1 MTAWVRTSS
10 PAAQFRLNSDLL
22 TSWELWAAA
31 LLWPASAS
39 CTIRII
45 SARRLFPLLQF
56 FLQKHPLGRSRLPF
70 LTAIII
76 FNSTF
81 WPVFLFT
88 RLSGWK
94 TWPKVWGQQLVDS
107 SGFNLSKDFVTCSR
121 DLFPFSQ
128 QSVSEV
134 QHWGSVSRS
143 GSSFSSSEL
152 VNETTTGWR
161 RYKCLIH
168 LRKEN
173 VNTGASLTV
182 SFSSEIFSL
191 LCFWTIF

>member
-45 SARRLFPLLQF
+45 SARRLFPPLQF
-56 FLQKHPLGRSRLPF
+56 FLQNDPLGRSRLPF

-94 TWPKVWGQQLVDS
+94 TWPKVWRQQLVDS

-152 VNETTTGWR
+152 VNEK
-161 RYKCLIH
+161 YSVCSVF
-168 LRKEN
+168 EQY
-173 VNTGASLTV
+173 
-182 SFSSEIFSL
+182 FSWTNHVDVHERVCKHNHGCNFVL
-191 LCFWTIF
+191 LCRTTCAD

>member
-45 SARRLFPLLQF
+45 SACRLFPPLQF

-70 LTAIII
+70 LTAEII

-94 TWPKVWGQQLVDS
+94 TWPKVWRQQLVDS
-107 SGFNLSKDFVTCSR
+107 SGFNLSKRFCNLQQGFVPLQPTER
-121 DLFPFSQ
+121 Q
-128 QSVSEV
+128 
-134 QHWGSVSRS
+134 WGP
-143 GSSFSSSEL
+143 
-152 VNETTTGWR
+152 T
-161 RYKCLIH
+161 
-168 LRKEN
+168 LRFGEQIRIQLQFVWAGKWDDDR
-173 VNTGASLTV
+173 LKM
-182 SFSSEIFSL
+182 L
-191 LCFWTIF
+191 

>member
-70 LTAIII
+70 LTAEII

-81 WPVFLFT
+81 WPVFFFDQT
-88 RLSGWK
+88 VRM
-94 TWPKVWGQQLVDS
+94 
-107 SGFNLSKDFVTCSR
+107 
-121 DLFPFSQ
+121 
-128 QSVSEV
+128 
-134 QHWGSVSRS
+134 
-143 GSSFSSSEL
+143 
-152 VNETTTGWR
+152 
-161 RYKCLIH
+161 
-168 LRKEN
+168 EN
-173 VNTGASLTV
+173 VAKGMRTTARRLFWFQ
-182 SFSSEIFSL
+182 SFQRFCNLQQGFVPLQPTERQWGPTLRFGEQIRIQLQFVWAGKWEIFSL
-191 LCFWTIF
+191 FCFWTIF

>member
-45 SARRLFPLLQF
+45 SARRLFPPLQF
-56 FLQKHPLGRSRLPF
+56 FLQNDPLGRSRLPF
-70 LTAIII
+70 LTAEII

-81 WPVFLFT
+81 WPVFFLT

-94 TWPKVWGQQLVDS
+94 TWPKVWRQQLVDS

-143 GSSFSSSEL
+143 GSSFSLSEL
-152 VNETTTGWR
+152 VNEK
-161 RYKCLIH
+161 YSVCSVF
-168 LRKEN
+168 EQY
-173 VNTGASLTV
+173 
-182 SFSSEIFSL
+182 FSWTNHVDVHERVCKHNHGCNFVL
-191 LCFWTIF
+191 LCRTTCAD

>member
-45 SARRLFPLLQF
+45 SACRLFPPLQF

-152 VNETTTGWR
+152 VNEK
-161 RYKCLIH
+161 YSVCSVF
-168 LRKEN
+168 EQY
-173 VNTGASLTV
+173 
-182 SFSSEIFSL
+182 FSWTNHVDVHERVCKHNHGCNFVL
-191 LCFWTIF
+191 LCRTTCAD

>member
-45 SARRLFPLLQF
+45 SARRLFPPLQF

-94 TWPKVWGQQLVDS
+94 TWPKVWRQQLVDS
-107 SGFNLSKDFVTCSR
+107 SGFSLSKDFVTCSR

-152 VNETTTGWR
+152 VNEKYSVCSVFEQYFSWTNHVDVHERVCKYNRGCNFVFLRRTT
-161 RYKCLIH
+161 
-168 LRKEN
+168 
-173 VNTGASLTV
+173 AAD
-182 SFSSEIFSL
+182 
-191 LCFWTIF
+191 

>member
-45 SARRLFPLLQF
+45 SARRLFPPLQF
-56 FLQKHPLGRSRLPF
+56 FLQNDPLGRSRLPF
-70 LTAIII
+70 LTAEII

-94 TWPKVWGQQLVDS
+94 TWPKVWRQQLVDS

-152 VNETTTGWR
+152 VNEKYSVCCVFEQYFSWTNHVDVHERVCKYNRGCNFVFLRRTTT
-161 RYKCLIH
+161 
-168 LRKEN
+168 
-173 VNTGASLTV
+173 AD
-182 SFSSEIFSL
+182 
-191 LCFWTIF
+191 